1 MNQTL
6 RKLPIDQ
13 RLELMEELWDSI
25 VTDQKEMQISEE
37 HKILLDQRLAA
48 FEQDGD
54 MGRPAKSVLMEMKS
68 RL

>member
-6 RKLPIDQ
+6 RKLPVDQ
-13 RLELMEELWDSI
+13 RLELMEELWDSL
-25 VTDQKEMQISEE
+25 VADQKEMLISEE
-37 HKILLDQRLAA
+37 HKTILDQRLAA

-54 MGRPAKSVLMEMKS
+54 MGRPAKSVLMEMKN

>member
-25 VTDQKEMQISEE
+25 IADQKEMSISED
-37 HKILLDQRLAA
+37 HKAILDQRLAA

-54 MGRPAKSVLMEMKS
+54 MGRPARSVLMEMKN

>member
-6 RKLPIDQ
+6 RKLPVDQ

-25 VTDQKEMQISEE
+25 VADQEEMSISED
-37 HKILLDQRLAA
+37 HKAILDQRLAA

-54 MGRPAKSVLMEMKS
+54 MGRLARNVLMEMKN